1 MLPPDSMLT
10 INFWFSL
17 LLVSL
22 SLTCGCTPAGPR
34 ALLDGKKLIEQGKDS
49 RAVEKLR
56 NATSLLATNAQAWN
70 YLGLACH
77 YAGQGDEAER
87 AYKRALALNR
97 DLSEAHYNL
106 ACLWLA
112 QNKPEK
118 TEAAKTELLAYTLRR
133 GNSADGLI
141 KLGVA
146 QLRSRELVGAEKSF
160 NDALKFSPQSA
171 EALNGLGLVRLQRGR
186 AEEAAR
192 YFRAALK
199 QRAGYRPALLNLAIV
214 SQQYLNDRPFALQ
227 KYREYL
233 ALKPPPPEVGAIGIL
248 TRQLEQDLKPSPAR
262 PGLTN

>member
-1 MLPPDSMLT
+1 MLT

-34 ALLDGKKLIEQGKDS
+34 ALLDGKKLIEQGKYS

-106 ACLWLA
+106 ACLRLA
-112 QNKPEK
+112 QNRPEK
-118 TEAAKTELLAYTLRR
+118 TEAATYQELFAMYRRLYFAFGQQISTASDLSDILPELRR
-133 GNSADGLI
+133 I
-141 KLGVA
+141 
-146 QLRSRELVGAEKSF
+146 
-160 NDALKFSPQSA
+160 
-171 EALNGLGLVRLQRGR
+171 
-186 AEEAAR
+186 AAR
-192 YFRAALK
+192 VRGGT
-199 QRAGYRPALLNLAIV
+199 RAGSAA
-214 SQQYLNDRPFALQ
+214 S
-227 KYREYL
+227 
-233 ALKPPPPEVGAIGIL
+233 
-248 TRQLEQDLKPSPAR
+248 
-262 PGLTN
+262 